1 MGHENPGSQALP
13 APEEKHRYV
22 RTMFDAIAPRY
33 DLLNGLLSFNL
44 HHRWR
49 RLAADR
55 ANLKPGDSALD
66 VCTGT
71 GDFAL
76 ELAGR
81 VGPGGR
87 VVGTDYS
94 DGMLAL
100 GQKKI
105 QAVPQLSLQWAD
117 TQELPFP
124 DHTFDAVTVGF
135 GIRNVAQIENG
146 LAEMARALRPGGR
159 MVVLEFTQPQNPQV
173 AWGYGIYS
181 RLMSVV
187 GRTVSGNGD
196 AYAYLPAS
204 VNAFH
209 TREGLAELLRQA
221 GLTEISVTDLNL
233 GTVAIHCAVKPDDTM
248 RNL

>member
-1 MGHENPGSQALP
+1 M
-13 APEEKHRYV
+13 
-22 RTMFDAIAPRY
+22 
-33 DLLNGLLSFNL
+33 
-44 HHRWR
+44 
-49 RLAADR
+49 AA
-55 ANLKPGDSALD
+55 S
-66 VCTGT
+66 
-71 GDFAL
+71 
-76 ELAGR
+76 
-81 VGPGGR
+81 
-87 VVGTDYS
+87 
-94 DGMLAL
+94 
-100 GQKKI
+100 
-105 QAVPQLSLQWAD
+105 
-117 TQELPFP
+117 
-124 DHTFDAVTVGF
+124 
-135 GIRNVAQIENG
+135 IRNEVVNCIDTTSSANVTLTSVG
-146 LAEMARALRPGGR
+146 LRSDFIL
-159 MVVLEFTQPQNPQV
+159 QNPQI

>member
-1 MGHENPGSQALP
+1 MDHLADDAAGGDDFVALLQARQQRL
-13 APEEKHRYV
+13 ER
-22 RTMFDAIAPRY
+22 F
-33 DLLNGLLSFNL
+33 LL
-44 HHRWR
+44 
-49 RLAADR
+49 
-55 ANLKPGDSALD
+55 
-66 VCTGT
+66 
-71 GDFAL
+71 
-76 ELAGR
+76 
-81 VGPGGR
+81 
-87 VVGTDYS
+87 
-94 DGMLAL
+94 LAL

-124 DHTFDAVTVGF
+124 DATFDAVTVGF
-135 GIRNVAQIENG
+135 GIRNVAEIEKG
-146 LAEMARALRPGGR
+146 LAEMARVLRPGGR
-159 MVVLEFTQPQNPQV
+159 MVVLEFTQPQNPQI

-221 GLTEISVTDLNL
+221 GLTEILVTDLNL
-233 GTVAIHCAVKPDDTM
+233 GTVAIHCAVTPDDTM